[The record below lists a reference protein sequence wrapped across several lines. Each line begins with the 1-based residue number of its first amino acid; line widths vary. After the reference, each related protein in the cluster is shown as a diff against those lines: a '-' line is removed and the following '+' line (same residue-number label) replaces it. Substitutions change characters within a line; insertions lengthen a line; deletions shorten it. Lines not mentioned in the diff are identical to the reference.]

1 MSQPPPPPG
10 NPPPYGGAGGA
21 VPPPPSQ
28 PDNPYASPPPPGQNP
43 YAAPTQP
50 AFPQQQPP
58 PPPQPQQP
66 RQPPQQP
73 PPAPA
78 PGYGYPG
85 PQPPQ
90 PGQGYAQPGYGQQ
103 QYGQT
108 PPPAGPYGYP
118 QQAPAPQYGQQPPYG
133 GQPPYGQPGIPGG
146 GGSKNKLV
154 IIVAAVVAAV
164 LVIGGGVYFATK
176 GGGKD
181 DPKPQANSG
190 GTSGGPSTA
199 AHKSQLDFKWDKDA
213 DTVAE
218 KDNLKDELGVWFTD
232 KYVVKNQINQVVGYD
247 IGTGAQAWAIPAA
260 AGSDCTAARDAYHD
274 MTAIQY
280 GADCGKIMAI
290 DLASGKML
298 WTAQLPGG
306 DSSPSYRDAEMA
318 VSGDS
323 VGITWGE
330 GSAGYQLSAQKTLWQ
345 SGDGDS
351 GDNCRDDGYAGGAQ
365 FVAVLDCGYDTSY
378 KVQVVDPANA
388 GAAKWTWAAP
398 EGLRV
403 TAVVST
409 DPVVVL
415 LGTQDTIYTDVASL
429 VDGRLQSR
437 VSLGTKK
444 YRIDDDGIEVQ
455 SVHDVLVDKDTVY
468 LTLAGDTAG
477 EGKVLSGIVAF
488 NLSDGK
494 QKWVAKPADNYDIT
508 GIGFQDGKVLGYEA
522 PSYDKPGKLVT
533 LDPGDGT
540 MTTYATLGSDAYNK
554 LDSFGD
560 ERYMVWHDNVLYLAS
575 KTVYAGETGQ
585 KYLVVYG

>member
-10 NPPPYGGAGGA
+10 NPPPYGGSGGA

-50 AFPQQQPP
+50 AFPQQ
-58 PPPQPQQP
+58 PPQQSQH
-66 RQPPQQP
+66 PQQP
-73 PPAPA
+73 PPPA

-90 PGQGYAQPGYGQQ
+90 PGQGYAQPGYGQP
-103 QYGQT
+103 QYGQ
-108 PPPAGPYGYP
+108 PPTQAGPYGYP
-118 QQAPAPQYGQQPPYG
+118 QQTPPPQYGQQPPYG
-133 GQPPYGQPGIPGG
+133 GQPPYGQQPGGPG

-154 IIVAAVVAAV
+154 VIVAAVVAAV

-176 GGGKD
+176 GGNGKD

-199 AHKSQLDFKWDKDA
+199 AHNSQMSFKWDKNA
-213 DTVAE
+213 DTVAK
-218 KDNLKDELGVWFTD
+218 KDNLKDALGIWFTD

-247 IGTGAQAWAIPAA
+247 IGTGAQAWAIPAPS
-260 AGSDCTAARDAYHD
+260 GSECTAARDSYHD

-280 GADCGKIMAI
+280 GAKCDKVMAI
-290 DLASGKML
+290 NLAEGKML
-298 WTAQLPGG
+298 WSTDLPGG
-306 DSSPSYRDAEMA
+306 DISPDFGYAQMA
-318 VSGDS
+318 VSGDA

-330 GSAGYQLSAQKTLWQ
+330 GSVGYQLSAQKTLWQ
-345 SGDGDS
+345 SGDGDN
-351 GDNCRDDGYAGGAQ
+351 GDNCKDDGYAGGAQ
-365 FVAVLDCGYDTSY
+365 FVAVLNCGYDTSY
-378 KVQVVDPANA
+378 KVQLVDPAKS
-388 GAAKWTWAAP
+388 GAPKWTWAAP
-398 EGLRV
+398 DGLRV

-415 LGTQDTIYTDVASL
+415 LGTQDTIFTDVASI

-444 YRIDDDGIEVQ
+444 YRIDEDGIEAQ

-468 LTLAGDTAG
+468 LTLAGDTGGA
-477 EGKVLSGIVAF
+477 GKVLSGIVAF

-494 QKWVAKPADNYDIT
+494 QKWVAKPTDNYDIT
-508 GIGFQDGKVLGYEA
+508 GIGFQDGKVLGYEE

-533 LDPGDGT
+533 LDPASGA
-540 MTTYATLGSDAYNK
+540 MTTYATLSSDAYDK
-554 LDSFGD
+554 LESFGD
-560 ERYMVWHDNVLYLAS
+560 ARYLVWHDNALYLAS
-575 KTVYAGETGQ
+575 KTVYSGETGQ
-585 KYLVVYG
+585 KYVVVYG